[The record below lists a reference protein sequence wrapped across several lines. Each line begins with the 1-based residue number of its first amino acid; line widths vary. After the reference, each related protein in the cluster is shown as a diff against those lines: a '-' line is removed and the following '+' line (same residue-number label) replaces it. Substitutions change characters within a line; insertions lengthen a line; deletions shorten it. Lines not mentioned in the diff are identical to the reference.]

1 MSGTRYK
8 WLSDYNCFK
17 YNTYWSWKIK
27 YKSSSLVTATI
38 LNTKTGEA
46 KNKIPDHPKY
56 RTTHKFKK
64 LTAGNFAARL
74 KQANLVNKTNFGD
87 NLISF
92 VRK

>member
-1 MSGTRYK
+1 M
-8 WLSDYNCFK
+8 
-17 YNTYWSWKIK
+17 
-27 YKSSSLVTATI
+27 TATI

-56 RTTHKFKK
+56 RTTHKFKE
-64 LTAGNFAARL
+64 LTAGTFAARL